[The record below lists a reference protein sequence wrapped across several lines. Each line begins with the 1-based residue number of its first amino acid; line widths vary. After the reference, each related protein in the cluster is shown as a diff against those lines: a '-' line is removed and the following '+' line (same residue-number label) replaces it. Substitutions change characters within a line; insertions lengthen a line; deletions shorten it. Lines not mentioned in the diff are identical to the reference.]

1 MEGNPVTD
9 SVSHFQLPTSHLAI
23 GGMAKM
29 SLVDWPSKVVAVV
42 FVRGCNFRCPWCQNP
57 DLVDPARYGDPI
69 PVDEVLA
76 YLARRRELLDG
87 VVITGGEAALAPGL
101 VAFLK
106 RVRELDYAVK
116 LDTNGSSP
124 DLLARLLDNGLVER
138 VAVDYKVPFQM
149 YPRLVGG
156 LAPEAVRQSIKLV
169 LERGCGEVRT
179 TVIPGLHTPEML
191 AGMVSAVPALRTG
204 PYCLQPFRPGTCL
217 DPQYDRLPE
226 TSEAYLKQLAADLDL
241 R

>member
-1 MEGNPVTD
+1 MTD
-9 SVSHFQLPTSHLAI
+9 SVSHFKLPTSRLAV

-29 SLVDWPSKVVAVV
+29 SLVDWPSKVAATV
-42 FVRGCNFRCPWCQNP
+42 FIRGCNFRCPWCQNP
-57 DLVDPARYGDPI
+57 DLVDPSRYRDPV
-69 PVDEVLA
+69 PVDEVLT
-76 YLARRRELLDG
+76 YLTRRRELLDG
-87 VVITGGEAALAPGL
+87 VVVTGGEAMLAPGL

-106 RVRELDYAVK
+106 QIRELGYPVK

-138 VAVDYKVPFQM
+138 VAVDYKLPFEM

-156 LAPEAVRQSIKLV
+156 FSPEAVRKSIQLV

-179 TVIPGLHTPEML
+179 TVIPGLHTPQMLGEMI
-191 AGMVSAVPALRTG
+191 AAVPALRTG
-204 PYCLQPFRPGTCL
+204 RYRLQPFRPGTCL

-226 TSEAYLKQLAADLDL
+226 TSEIYLKELAADLGL
-241 R
+241 SR